1 LRCEVRGWWFWR
13 TWNCSKANASRQRM
27 NGLIARYKV
36 DFALATEMLKKM
48 KYFDGLKDTAKLL
61 TDEASKELD
70 L

>member
-1 LRCEVRGWWFWR
+1 
-13 TWNCSKANASRQRM
+13 M